1 MVVDIMVG
9 NPVSKHVR
17 PSPYGLTRSEVAR
30 QLGVSTTEVHRMR
43 LRGTLRPKR
52 DDRGVWRYDPGE
64 VVRAAAGRSTAARR
78 TRGQTA
84 ALAFR
89 MFDQGGELKDIVM
102 ALQEPPEEIRR
113 LFREWQSALEDPP
126 AAPEPAGP
134 RLLDEEPGADEA
146 FARAIAQASG
156 LVLPTRTR
164 QRP

>member
-1 MVVDIMVG
+1 MAET
-9 NPVSKHVR
+9 PVSKPVR
-17 PSPYGLTRSEVAR
+17 PSTYGLTRSEVAR

-52 DDRGVWRYDPGE
+52 DERGVWRYDPAE

-102 ALQEPPEEIRR
+102 ALQEPPEEVRR
-113 LFREWQSALEDPP
+113 LLREWQSALEDPP
-126 AAPEPAGP
+126 PAPEGVGA

-146 FARAIAQASG
+146 FAREIAQASG
-156 LVLPTRTR
+156 LAFAPTTR
-164 QRP
+164 PRP

>member
-1 MVVDIMVG
+1 MAE
-9 NPVSKHVR
+9 NPVSKQVR

-43 LRGTLRPKR
+43 VRGTLRPKR
-52 DDRGVWRYDPGE
+52 DERGVWRYDPAE

-126 AAPEPAGP
+126 PAPEGP
-134 RLLDEEPGADEA
+134 GARLLDEEPGADEA

-156 LVLPTRTR
+156 LAFPPRTKP
-164 QRP
+164 RP

>member
-1 MVVDIMVG
+1 LG
-9 NPVSKHVR
+9 E
-17 PSPYGLTRSEVAR
+17 GEVAAEAVLVLLIADAEGDGPWAVVFGYV
-30 QLGVSTTEVHRMR
+30 QLVQR
-43 LRGTLRPKR
+43 LGTGGRAP
-52 DDRGVWRYDPGE
+52 RGVWRYDPAE
-64 VVRAAAGRSTAARR
+64 VVRTAAGRSTAAKR

-126 AAPEPAGP
+126 PASEPAGA

-156 LVLPTRTR
+156 LSFASRAKP
-164 QRP
+164 RP

>member
-1 MVVDIMVG
+1 MAE
-9 NPVSKHVR
+9 NPVSKPVR
-17 PSPYGLTRSEVAR
+17 PSTSGLTRSEVAR

-64 VVRAAAGRSTAARR
+64 VVRTAAGRSTAARR

-126 AAPEPAGP
+126 PAPEPAGP

-146 FARAIAQASG
+146 FARAIAKASG
-156 LVLPTRTR
+156 LAIPSKTK

>member
-1 MVVDIMVG
+1 VVAVD
-9 NPVSKHVR
+9 SW
-17 PSPYGLTRSEVAR
+17 PS
-30 QLGVSTTEVHRMR
+30 
-43 LRGTLRPKR
+43 TLRPKR
-52 DDRGVWRYDPGE
+52 DDRGVWRYDPAE
-64 VVRAAAGRSTAARR
+64 VVRVAAGRSTVARR

-126 AAPEPAGP
+126 PEAEPAGA

-156 LVLPTRTR
+156 LPFAPGPKP
-164 QRP
+164 RP